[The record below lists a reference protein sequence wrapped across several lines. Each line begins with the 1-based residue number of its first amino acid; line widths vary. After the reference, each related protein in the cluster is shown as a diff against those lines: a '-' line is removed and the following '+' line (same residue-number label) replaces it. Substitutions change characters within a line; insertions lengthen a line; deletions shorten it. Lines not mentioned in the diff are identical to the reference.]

1 MDSLS
6 CGIPDRFQKSGEAT
20 LNYSCNIFLIGH
32 VQREI
37 AVTLS

>member
-6 CGIPDRFQKSGEAT
+6 CGIPDHFQKSVKAT
-20 LNYSCNIFLIGH
+20 FNYSCNMLLIGH

-37 AVTLS
+37 AVTLL

>member
-6 CGIPDRFQKSGEAT
+6 CGIPDRFQKNGEAT
-20 LNYSCNIFLIGH
+20 FNCSCSIFLSGH